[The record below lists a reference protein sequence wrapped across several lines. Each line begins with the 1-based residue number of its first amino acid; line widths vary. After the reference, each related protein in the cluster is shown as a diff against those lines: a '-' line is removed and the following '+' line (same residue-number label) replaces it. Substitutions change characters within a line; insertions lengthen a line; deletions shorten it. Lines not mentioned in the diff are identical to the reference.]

1 MLTALL
7 NAAPR
12 RVKNFHQR
20 SSQFEQIL
28 KKNEQMF
35 ALLALTA
42 GLCPAAT
49 RVLDE
54 SVLNLLQDKC
64 ALNDA
69 CDILCHA
76 QESPLGYFGNQ
87 VILVFIAFDP
97 GACMVASTCAVVR
110 LGDRLLDGCASVPS
124 ISSAQAYMSTHAA
137 PLASRASDIAHI

>member
-1 MLTALL
+1 MAALTA
-7 NAAPR
+7 AVTAPPR

-64 ALNDA
+64 DFGTELWEKLCIFAMVLRLKKRYNSVHLSLWHCIRRCVCGMAGSLGGSGLEA
-69 CDILCHA
+69 CGPA
-76 QESPLGYFGNQ
+76 
-87 VILVFIAFDP
+87 
-97 GACMVASTCAVVR
+97 
-110 LGDRLLDGCASVPS
+110 
-124 ISSAQAYMSTHAA
+124 
-137 PLASRASDIAHI
+137 

>member
-1 MLTALL
+1 MVFLDRNNVPLVCRLSYLVQRGLCSSGPRCSAELLCRPLSTCRVCHSCQDLL
-7 NAAPR
+7 NHPSSPADGHAVLLN

-49 RVLDE
+49 RVLDQ

-64 ALNDA
+64 ARLFQ
-69 CDILCHA
+69 L
-76 QESPLGYFGNQ
+76 YFCW
-87 VILVFIAFDP
+87 FA
-97 GACMVASTCAVVR
+97 AS
-110 LGDRLLDGCASVPS
+110 
-124 ISSAQAYMSTHAA
+124 AA
-137 PLASRASDIAHI
+137 

>member
-1 MLTALL
+1 MLKTWLTPVL
-7 NAAPR
+7 RHIR

-20 SSQFEQIL
+20 STQFEQIL

-64 ALNDA
+64 A
-69 CDILCHA
+69 
-76 QESPLGYFGNQ
+76 P
-87 VILVFIAFDP
+87 
-97 GACMVASTCAVVR
+97 
-110 LGDRLLDGCASVPS
+110 LDGHPLYCR
-124 ISSAQAYMSTHAA
+124 SSGLQGFGGC
-137 PLASRASDIAHI
+137 

>member
-1 MLTALL
+1 VRTALL
-7 NAAPR
+7 IAAAH

-42 GLCPAAT
+42 GLCPAST

-64 ALNDA
+64 TLDDA
-69 CDILCHA
+69 FDILCYA
-76 QESPLGYFGNQ
+76 QESPLGYIQ
-87 VILVFIAFDP
+87 IK
-97 GACMVASTCAVVR
+97 
-110 LGDRLLDGCASVPS
+110 
-124 ISSAQAYMSTHAA
+124 
-137 PLASRASDIAHI
+137 